1 MKKYIAIYT
10 QADGDNDMQLKFEAA
25 NLAEAKKY
33 ANLQKNINTVVS
45 AKKAFED
52 KLRSKKAAGAK
63 NVFVPS
69 KNAPRSPIVKIT
81 VKELKPVKIK
91 KTSLYE
97 F

>member
-33 ANLQKNINTVVS
+33 ANLPKSINTVV
-45 AKKAFED
+45 AAQKAFED

-63 NVFVPS
+63 NVFVPA
-69 KNAPRSPIVKIT
+69 KNAQRSPIVKIT
-81 VKELKPVKIK
+81 VKEIKPVKTK
-91 KTSLYE
+91 RTPLYE